1 MSDYTTKVT
10 RVNDI
15 YFCRVDYKGKPVV
28 QAKVSSREEIGPAFR
43 DLLRT
48 LDKLNGGEPFTSAAR
63 DRKHKEGNKPTTVK
77 HEWL

>member
-28 QAKVSSREEIGPAFR
+28 QSKVSSREDIGPAFR

-48 LDKLNGGEPFTSAAR
+48 LDKGNGGEPFTSAAR
-63 DRKHKEGNKPTTVK
+63 DRKDRKGNKSGIFK